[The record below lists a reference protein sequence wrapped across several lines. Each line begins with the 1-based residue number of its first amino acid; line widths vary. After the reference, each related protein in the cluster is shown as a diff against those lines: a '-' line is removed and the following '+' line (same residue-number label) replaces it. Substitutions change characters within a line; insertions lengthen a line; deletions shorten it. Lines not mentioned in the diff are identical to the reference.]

1 MSAFKQLFQ
10 PFLGRF
16 KPLADEA
23 VPRAEASNVV
33 FLPELNLAELLA
45 CQAQS
50 NGIGANLKMPSRS
63 MLAGQHRS
71 IRQGRG
77 MELSEIRNYQAG
89 DDIRLMDWKVT
100 ARTQRPHTKVF
111 MEEKERPVQL
121 VVDLSASMLFGSQ
134 RSKAE
139 QAAHLAATL
148 GWAMVRQG
156 DRCGGLVFNGAQHQ
170 LIRPKARQQGL
181 LPLFQQLCQFAP
193 LLAQSESR
201 SNVGRMNQVLQLVAA
216 QKGHGSLLVLISD
229 FWSLDLTGKALL
241 RRLARS
247 HQLLAIQVSDPLEYQ
262 LPDAACYLVSAQTD
276 QQGQFFDG
284 TQAQDRQRYQRI
296 FDQRQQG
303 LEETLTQ
310 IGAYYI
316 QLSTT
321 EHVTDKLKRFFT
333 KLNR

>member
-1 MSAFKQLFQ
+1 MQQ
-10 PFLGRF
+10 PTVVGS
-16 KPLADEA
+16 DT
-23 VPRAEASNVV
+23 V
-33 FLPELNLAELLA
+33 FLPELNLAQLLA
-45 CQAQS
+45 CQKQS
-50 NGIGANLKMPSRS
+50 SGIGANLRMPSRS

-71 IRQGRG
+71 TRQGRG

-148 GWAMVRQG
+148 GWAIVRQG
-156 DRCGGLVFNGAQHQ
+156 DRCGGLVFNGTQHQ

-193 LLAQSESR
+193 MLVQPEGRSEA
-201 SNVGRMNQVLQLVAA
+201 GRMNQMLQLVAA
-216 QKGHGSLLVLISD
+216 QKGHGNLLVIISD
-229 FWSLDLTGKALL
+229 FWSLDLAGKALL
-241 RRLARS
+241 RRLAS
-247 HQLLAIQVSDPLEYQ
+247 NHQLLAIHISDPLEYQ
-262 LPDAACYLVSAQTD
+262 LPNSPCYLVGGQALSQTV
-276 QQGQFFDG
+276 FFDG
-284 TQAQDRQRYQRI
+284 HDKSDRQRYQLL

-303 LEETLTQ
+303 LEEMLLQ
-310 IGAYYI
+310 VGGYYI

-321 EHVTDKLKRFFT
+321 EHVADKLKRFFT
-333 KLNR
+333 LHNK